1 MLANFNFGVFILEP
15 KPLTHA
21 QVESRRFILRAPA
34 PSILPRSLEKRHVD
48 VAAGNEPKEA
58 GSFQL

>member
-34 PSILPRSLEKRHVD
+34 PSNIATLI
-48 VAAGNEPKEA
+48 GKETCRC
-58 GSFQL
+58 GRW